1 MNSAVDEWLTAALSP
16 AFPVDEASG
25 CRHQVRVCVGANRIQ
40 PAWSETHSAR
50 LMADESAAA
59 PLPMRDAVLRDLLSS
74 GFVHGT
80 TKLNGQALAL
90 SSVLIRS
97 FIQEAISRASAEAQ
111 DSGDTECEDVHLEK
125 ILPQVMSNQF
135 ARAPSLFSSACP
147 ELHPPLSVLSRPQ
160 LLLDMGP

>member
-1 MNSAVDEWLTAALSP
+1 
-16 AFPVDEASG
+16 
-25 CRHQVRVCVGANRIQ
+25 
-40 PAWSETHSAR
+40 
-50 LMADESAAA
+50 MADESAAA

-125 ILPQVMSNQF
+125 ILPQVMPNQF
-135 ARAPSLFSSACP
+135 ARAPSLFSSVCL
-147 ELHPPLSVLSRPQ
+147 ELHPPLSVLSHPQ